1 MTPEYAS
8 PEQVRGEPVT
18 TASDVYSLGVS
29 LYELLTGHRPYGVM
43 GRPPAAV
50 ERAICQEAP
59 EKPSSAMGR
68 PHKLRQRLA
77 GDLDNIVLMAMRQE
91 PQRRYSSVEQ
101 FSEDIRRHLEGLPV
115 IARPD
120 TPGYRASKFV
130 ARHKAGV
137 AAAALIFL
145 TLAAGIVATL
155 WQERVAAAERDRAR
169 IQSAKAERI
178 NAFLRDM
185 LSYSSPGWASPN
197 LRKDPEVRVS
207 QVVEEAARRAE
218 TELAGQPEV
227 LADVERTLGNVY
239 GGQGR
244 WNQAKPLCELL
255 SKGRSGF
262 TAPITA
268 SPPEPRTIWPWCWCE
283 RATSPRRKR
292 SFARPL
298 MFTATRSKADIPMSP
313 TWPARLATLERP

>member
-155 WQERVAAAERDRAR
+155 WAGEGCRRRTGPRAHTIR
-169 IQSAKAERI
+169 
-178 NAFLRDM
+178 
-185 LSYSSPGWASPN
+185 
-197 LRKDPEVRVS
+197 
-207 QVVEEAARRAE
+207 
-218 TELAGQPEV
+218 
-227 LADVERTLGNVY
+227 
-239 GGQGR
+239 QGR
-244 WNQAKPLCELL
+244 AHQRLPARHAELL
-255 SKGRSGF
+255 
-262 TAPITA
+262 
-268 SPPEPRTIWPWCWCE
+268 EPRLGI
-283 RATSPRRKR
+283 AQS
-292 SFARPL
+292 
-298 MFTATRSKADIPMSP
+298 
-313 TWPARLATLERP
+313 